1 MKPPITKPPTLK
13 SFLDLPVISDWAKL
27 THQAVVFGAPF
38 GKPYNPDQF
47 PNNQST
53 APDRL
58 RDASPRIL
66 VDPQAVDSDLS
77 SGSTLASISVA
88 DGGDIPLNANNIDQH
103 YAEIESA
110 MRYLIEKGIFPVSI
124 GGDDGITNPVLRG
137 LDSLND
143 LTIIQIDAHMD
154 WKNERFGEKDGY
166 SSPMRRASEM
176 AHVSAIHQVGI
187 RSYGSAT
194 EKDISDAKNWGV
206 QIYLAKDIHEK
217 GIDWFLNSLPN
228 SGKFFITLDVDGLDP
243 SILPGTVALSPGGL
257 DWRQTVACFEGISK
271 KGKIIGLNIVELAP
285 KNDINQISM
294 IVVGRLILKCL
305 MLELSKHS

>member
-13 SFLDLPVISDWAKL
+13 SFLDLPVISDWAQL

-88 DGGDIPLNANNIDQH
+88 DGGDIPLNNNNIDQH

>member
-13 SFLDLPVISDWAKL
+13 SFLDLPVISDWAQL

-77 SGSTLASISVA
+77 SDSTLASISVA
-88 DGGDIPLNANNIDQH
+88 DGGDIPLNNNNIDQH

>member
-13 SFLDLPVISDWAKL
+13 SFLDLPVISDWAQL

-47 PNNQST
+47 PNNQSM
-53 APDRL
+53 APGRL

-77 SGSTLASISVA
+77 SDSTLASISVA
-88 DGGDIPLNANNIDQH
+88 DGGDIPLNNNNIDQH

-110 MRYLIEKGIFPVSI
+110 VRYLIEKGIFPVSI

-228 SGKFFITLDVDGLDP
+228 SDKFFITLDVDGLDP
-243 SILPGTVALSPGGL
+243 SILPGTIALSPGGL

>member
-13 SFLDLPVISDWAKL
+13 SFLDLPVISDWTHL

-38 GKPYNPDQF
+38 GKPYNTDQF

-66 VDPQAVDSDLS
+66 VDPQAVDSDLA

-88 DGGDIPLNANNIDQH
+88 DGGNIPLNDNDIDQH
-103 YAEIESA
+103 YAEIENA
-110 MRYLIEKGIFPVSI
+110 VRYLVKKGIFPVSI

-154 WKNERFGEKDGY
+154 WKNERFGERDGY

-194 EKDISDAKNWGV
+194 EKDINDAINWGV

-217 GIDWFLNSLPN
+217 GIDWFLSSLPT

-257 DWRQTVACFEGISK
+257 DLRQTVSCFEGISK

>member
-13 SFLDLPVISDWAKL
+13 SFLDLPVISDWAQL

-53 APDRL
+53 APGRL

-77 SGSTLASISVA
+77 SDSTLASISVA

-194 EKDISDAKNWGV
+194 ETDINDAKNWGV

-217 GIDWFLNSLPN
+217 GIEWFLSSLPN

>member
-13 SFLDLPVISDWAKL
+13 SFLDLPVISDWAQL

-77 SGSTLASISVA
+77 SDSTLASISVA
-88 DGGDIPLNANNIDQH
+88 DGGDIPLNNNNIDQH

-110 MRYLIEKGIFPVSI
+110 VRYLIEKGIFPVSI

>member
-13 SFLDLPVISDWAKL
+13 SFLDLPVISDWAQL

-38 GKPYNPDQF
+38 GKPYKTDQF

-66 VDPQAVDSDLS
+66 VDPEAVDSDLS

-88 DGGDIPLNANNIDQH
+88 DGGDIPLNNNDIDQH

-110 MRYLIEKGIFPVSI
+110 VRYLIEKGIFPVSI

-154 WKNERFGEKDGY
+154 WKNERYGEKDGY

-194 EKDISDAKNWGV
+194 EEDINDAKNWGV

-217 GIDWFLNSLPN
+217 GINWFLSSLPN

-285 KNDINQISM
+285 KNDINQISL

-305 MLELSKHS
+305 MLELSNHS

>member
-13 SFLDLPVISDWAKL
+13 SFLDLPVISDWAQL

-88 DGGDIPLNANNIDQH
+88 DGGDIPLNNNDIDQH

-110 MRYLIEKGIFPVSI
+110 VRYLTEKGIFPVSI

-194 EKDISDAKNWGV
+194 EKDINDAKNWGV

-217 GIDWFLNSLPN
+217 GIDWFLSSLPN

>member
-13 SFLDLPVISDWAKL
+13 SFLDLPVISDWAQL

-38 GKPYNPDQF
+38 GKPYNTDQF
-47 PNNQST
+47 PNNQSI

-77 SGSTLASISVA
+77 LGSTLASISVA
-88 DGGDIPLNANNIDQH
+88 DGGDIPLKNNDIGQH

-110 MRYLIEKGIFPVSI
+110 VRYLIEKGIFPVSI

-154 WKNERFGEKDGY
+154 WKNERFGERDGY

-194 EKDISDAKNWGV
+194 EKDINDAKNWGV

-217 GIDWFLNSLPN
+217 GIDWFLSSLPN

>member
-13 SFLDLPVISDWAKL
+13 SFLDLPVISDWAQL

-88 DGGDIPLNANNIDQH
+88 DGGDIPLNNNNIDQH

-110 MRYLIEKGIFPVSI
+110 VRYLIEKGIFPVSI

-194 EKDISDAKNWGV
+194 EEDINDAKNWGV

-217 GIDWFLNSLPN
+217 GIDWFLSSLPN

-285 KNDINQISM
+285 KNDINQISL

-305 MLELSKHS
+305 MLELSNHS

>member
-13 SFLDLPVISDWAKL
+13 SFLDLPVISDWAQL

-38 GKPYNPDQF
+38 GKPYKTDQF

-88 DGGDIPLNANNIDQH
+88 DGGDIPLNNNDIDQH

-110 MRYLIEKGIFPVSI
+110 VRYLIEKGIFPVSI

-194 EKDISDAKNWGV
+194 EEDINDAKNWGV

-217 GIDWFLNSLPN
+217 GIDWFLSSLPN

-285 KNDINQISM
+285 KNDINQISL

-305 MLELSKHS
+305 MLELSNHS

>member
-13 SFLDLPVISDWAKL
+13 SFLDLPVISDWAQL

-88 DGGDIPLNANNIDQH
+88 DGGDIPLNNNNIDQH

-110 MRYLIEKGIFPVSI
+110 VRYLIEKGIFPVSI

-194 EKDISDAKNWGV
+194 EKDINDAKNWGV

>member
-13 SFLDLPVISDWAKL
+13 SFLDLPVISDWAQL

-88 DGGDIPLNANNIDQH
+88 DGGDIPLNNNDIDQH

-110 MRYLIEKGIFPVSI
+110 VRYLIEKGIFPVSI

>member
-13 SFLDLPVISDWAKL
+13 SFLDLPVISDWAQL

-77 SGSTLASISVA
+77 SDSTLASISVA
-88 DGGDIPLNANNIDQH
+88 DGGDIPLNNNNIDQH

-110 MRYLIEKGIFPVSI
+110 VRYLIEKGIFPVSI

-257 DWRQTVACFEGISK
+257 DWRQTVSCFEGISK

-305 MLELSKHS
+305 MLELKKT

>member
-13 SFLDLPVISDWAKL
+13 SFLDLPVISDWAQL

-38 GKPYNPDQF
+38 GKPYKTDQF

-88 DGGDIPLNANNIDQH
+88 DGGDIPLNNNDIDRH

-110 MRYLIEKGIFPVSI
+110 VRYLIEKGIFPVSI

-154 WKNERFGEKDGY
+154 WKNERYGEKDGY

-194 EKDISDAKNWGV
+194 EEDINDAKNWGV

-217 GIDWFLNSLPN
+217 GIDWFLSSLPN

-285 KNDINQISM
+285 KNDINQISL

-305 MLELSKHS
+305 MLELSNHS

>member
-13 SFLDLPVISDWAKL
+13 SFLDLPVISDWAQL

-110 MRYLIEKGIFPVSI
+110 MRYLIAKGIFPVSI

>member
-13 SFLDLPVISDWAKL
+13 SFLDLPVISDWAQL

-88 DGGDIPLNANNIDQH
+88 DGGDIPLNNNDIDQH

-110 MRYLIEKGIFPVSI
+110 VRYLTEKGIFPVSI

-137 LDSLND
+137 LDLLND

-194 EKDISDAKNWGV
+194 EKDINDAKNWGV

-217 GIDWFLNSLPN
+217 GIDWFLSSLPN

>member
-1 MKPPITKPPTLK
+1 M
-13 SFLDLPVISDWAKL
+13 
-27 THQAVVFGAPF
+27 VFGAPF
-38 GKPYNPDQF
+38 GKPYDMQDF

-66 VDPQAVDSDLS
+66 IDQHAIDLDLK

-88 DGGDIPLNANNIDQH
+88 DGGNIPLRDNDINQH
-103 YAEIESA
+103 YSEIEGA
-110 MRYLIEKGIFPVSI
+110 VRYLVDRGVLTVSI

-137 LDSLND
+137 LDPLND
-143 LTIIQIDAHMD
+143 VTVIQIDAHMD
-154 WKNERFGEKDGY
+154 WKNERFGERDGY

-176 AHVSAIHQVGI
+176 AHISGIHQVGI

-194 EKDISDAKNWGV
+194 AQDLKDAKDWGAK
-206 QIYLAKDIHEK
+206 IYLAKDIHK
-217 GIDWFLNSLPN
+217 DGIELFLNELPEA
-228 SGKFFITLDVDGLDP
+228 GKFFITLDVDGLDP
-243 SILPGTVALSPGGL
+243 SIVPGTVALSPGGL
-257 DWRQTVACFEGISK
+257 DWMQVAACFEGISK
-271 KGKIIGLNIVELAP
+271 KGQIIGLNVVELAP

-305 MLELSKHS
+305 MLELSK

>member
-1 MKPPITKPPTLK
+1 MKSPITKPPTLK

-53 APDRL
+53 APGRL

-77 SGSTLASISVA
+77 SDSTLASISVA
-88 DGGDIPLNANNIDQH
+88 DGGDIPLNNNNIDQH

-110 MRYLIEKGIFPVSI
+110 VRYLIEKGIFPVSI

>member
-1 MKPPITKPPTLK
+1 LKPPITKPPTLK
-13 SFLDLPVISDWAKL
+13 SFLDLPVISDWAQL

-88 DGGDIPLNANNIDQH
+88 DGGDIPLNNNNIDQH

-110 MRYLIEKGIFPVSI
+110 VRYLIEKGIFPVSI

-194 EKDISDAKNWGV
+194 EKDINDAKNWGV

-217 GIDWFLNSLPN
+217 GIDWFLSSLPN
-228 SGKFFITLDVDGLDP
+228 SGNFFITLDVDGLDP

>member
-1 MKPPITKPPTLK
+1 
-13 SFLDLPVISDWAKL
+13 
-27 THQAVVFGAPF
+27 
-38 GKPYNPDQF
+38 
-47 PNNQST
+47 
-53 APDRL
+53 
-58 RDASPRIL
+58 
-66 VDPQAVDSDLS
+66 
-77 SGSTLASISVA
+77 
-88 DGGDIPLNANNIDQH
+88 
-103 YAEIESA
+103 
-110 MRYLIEKGIFPVSI
+110 
-124 GGDDGITNPVLRG
+124 
-137 LDSLND
+137 
-143 LTIIQIDAHMD
+143 MD

-194 EKDISDAKNWGV
+194 EKDINDAKNWGV

-217 GIDWFLNSLPN
+217 GIDWFLSSLPN

>member
-1 MKPPITKPPTLK
+1 MQ
-13 SFLDLPVISDWAKL
+13 D
-27 THQAVVFGAPF
+27 
-38 GKPYNPDQF
+38 F

-66 VDPQAVDSDLS
+66 IDQHAIDLDLK

-88 DGGDIPLNANNIDQH
+88 DGGNIPLRDNDINQH
-103 YAEIESA
+103 YSEIEGA
-110 MRYLIEKGIFPVSI
+110 VRYLVDRGALTVSI

-137 LDSLND
+137 LDPLND
-143 LTIIQIDAHMD
+143 VTVIQIDAHMD
-154 WKNERFGEKDGY
+154 WKNERFGERDGY

-176 AHVSAIHQVGI
+176 AHISGIHQVGI

-194 EKDISDAKNWGV
+194 AQDLKDAKDWGAK
-206 QIYLAKDIHEK
+206 IYLAKDIHK
-217 GIDWFLNSLPN
+217 DGIELFLNELPEA
-228 SGKFFITLDVDGLDP
+228 GKFFITLDVDGLDP
-243 SILPGTVALSPGGL
+243 SIVPGTVALSPGGL
-257 DWRQTVACFEGISK
+257 DWMQVAACFEGISK
-271 KGKIIGLNIVELAP
+271 KGQIIGLNVVELAP

-305 MLELSKHS
+305 MLELSK